1 MTDSLPNDTSPLTR
15 RGFLTDEANLR
26 DSANIGRECA
36 PDVSSPGC
44 TTTASVS
51 LSFAMHSVW

>member
-26 DSANIGRECA
+26 YSASIGRECA

-44 TTTASVS
+44 TTTARAMRSS
-51 LSFAMHSVW
+51 AMHSVW